1 LKVGVLKVVRKNK
14 LWRFLAFFIFATC
27 NQKSPNHDLDLKN
40 LWCCNS
46 VNMTKKTPR
55 NTVYISKRILVSC
68 TTKAIKEAAE
78 NAIKVA
84 GYLIR
89 VEKGWLV
96 KEHFDGYIERIEL
109 LDIKTHGPI
118 SLD

>member
-1 LKVGVLKVVRKNK
+1 
-14 LWRFLAFFIFATC
+14 
-27 NQKSPNHDLDLKN
+27 
-40 LWCCNS
+40 
-46 VNMTKKTPR
+46 MTKKTPR

-89 VEKGWLV
+89 VEREWLV
-96 KEHFDGYIERIEL
+96 KEHVDGTIERIEKL
-109 LDIKTHGPI
+109 KVNSNPHI